1 VPGFPRKVWFY
12 IWGIAS
18 FGFLLAL
25 WQLQELKLTS
35 SFLLAWLVLGF
46 LDLLCELYEV
56 RIVTEHGASAAIA
69 VSTAAVF
76 LGGAQLGLLV
86 ILVGCF
92 LAEILLRRALFG
104 KDPVKFLG
112 VVLFNTAQLAISVTI
127 GGLVFRVLG
136 GQPFGENTTPLFT
149 KAFDFVR
156 AGLVFFACLATN
168 TAIVAGVVHF
178 TRGVNYW
185 QHLLT
190 ILRARYVHILSLGIL
205 AILIAIVYAQSPWY
219 AFLMLSPLFII
230 QLSLREHLKLREQ
243 AKQAFEKIAQIVSAR
258 DPYTGVHSE
267 EVAELAVKVAQALK
281 LPPEE
286 IEKIEAAA
294 RVHDLGKIAVPDA
307 ILLKPGPL
315 DEKEWEIMKKHPV
328 VGAEILEGLEIY
340 RDCVEYIRHEH
351 EHWDGSGYPDGL
363 KGEEIPLGAR
373 ILAVADVWHALLSD
387 RPYRRAYTKEEAR
400 KIMQDMAGKVL
411 DPKLVELFLKI
422 VE

>member
-1 VPGFPRKVWFY
+1 MVFNALDGYPALESNTPSFAVVW
-12 IWGIAS
+12 
-18 FGFLLAL
+18 
-25 WQLQELKLTS
+25 
-35 SFLLAWLVLGF
+35 
-46 LDLLCELYEV
+46 
-56 RIVTEHGASAAIA
+56 
-69 VSTAAVF
+69 
-76 LGGAQLGLLV
+76 
-86 ILVGCF
+86 
-92 LAEILLRRALFG
+92 
-104 KDPVKFLG
+104 
-112 VVLFNTAQLAISVTI
+112 
-127 GGLVFRVLG
+127 
-136 GQPFGENTTPLFT
+136 
-149 KAFDFVR
+149 DFIR
-156 AGLVFFACLATN
+156 AGLVFFSFTATN
-168 TAIVAGVVHF
+168 AAIVAGVVHF
-178 TRGVNYW
+178 SRGVDYW
-185 QHLLT
+185 QHLFA

-243 AKQAFEKIAQIVSAR
+243 AKQAFEKIAQIVSTR

-267 EVAELAVKVAQALK
+267 EVAELAVKLAQALK